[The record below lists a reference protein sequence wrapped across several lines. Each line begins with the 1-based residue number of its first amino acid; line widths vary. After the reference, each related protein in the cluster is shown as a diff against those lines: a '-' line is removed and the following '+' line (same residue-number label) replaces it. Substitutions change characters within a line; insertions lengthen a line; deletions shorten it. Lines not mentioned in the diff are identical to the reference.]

1 MEPSDK
7 RDRQSEEKRLR
18 RQSEKQPRMMGAEG
32 ASVFTLRFAGI
43 EGRSATG
50 PRGGCPSVMRWC
62 GRLWHPHPCQGLGR
76 GLDCFVDLHDLSF
89 GY

>member
-7 RDRQSEEKRLR
+7 RDRQNEEKRLCC
-18 RQSEKQPRMMGAEG
+18 QSKKQPCVVGAEG

-62 GRLWHPHPCQGLGR
+62 GQSVASSPLSGAGAGSRLLCR
-76 GLDCFVDLHDLSF
+76 FA
-89 GY
+89 